1 MGKNKKA
8 LNIVTR
14 REKAKVE
21 EFTVIELLTC
31 VWFFLTVFK
40 YVSIDL
46 DKSLMRWVVLSF
58 PFYRYRNRCRELICT
73 ES

>member
-8 LNIVTR
+8 VNIVTR

-31 VWFFLTVFK
+31 VWFFLTA
-40 YVSIDL
+40 SSML
-46 DKSLMRWVVLSF
+46 VLTWIKA
-58 PFYRYRNRCRELICT
+58 L
-73 ES
+73 

>member
-8 LNIVTR
+8 MNIVTR

-21 EFTVIELLTC
+21 EFRVIELLTC
-31 VWFFLTVFK
+31 VWFFLTAFK
-40 YVSIDL
+40 YVSINL
-46 DKSLMRWVVLSF
+46 DQSLMRWVVLSF
-58 PFYRYRNRCRELICT
+58 PFYRCRNRCREVICV

>member
-14 REKAKVE
+14 REKAKVG

-31 VWFFLTVFK
+31 VWFSLTDFK
-40 YVSIDL
+40 YVSINL

-58 PFYRYRNRCRELICT
+58 SFYRCRNRCREVICA

>member
-8 LNIVTR
+8 VNIVTR

-31 VWFFLTVFK
+31 VWFFLTASSMLVLTWIK
-40 YVSIDL
+40 PYEV
-46 DKSLMRWVVLSF
+46 VVLSF
-58 PFYRYRNRCRELICT
+58 PCYRCRSRCRELICA